1 MANENPLTSGPAE
14 AYAIP
19 EMRRI
24 KRIHFI
30 GIGGVGMCGIAEV
43 LLNQGYQ
50 ISGSDLRQS
59 AVTQHLINMGAEVF
73 LGHQSE
79 NVDNV
84 DVVVVSTAIDQNN
97 PEIKNAME
105 KRIPIVR
112 RAEMLAEL
120 MRFRHGIA
128 VAGTHGKTTTTSL
141 VTSILAQAKLD
152 PTYVIGGRL
161 NSSGS
166 NARLGASRY
175 LVAEADESDASFL
188 HLQPMTSIVTNIDA
202 DHMETYGGDF
212 GKLKQTFIDFLHN
225 LPFYGLAVLC
235 IDDDNVR
242 EILPQVARKFVTYG
256 LSEDADFRA
265 FDIVQEGLFTS
276 FKVKRPDGAAELV
289 VRMRMPGVHNVLNA
303 LAAIVVAADEKV
315 DDESIVHA
323 LENFAGVGRR
333 FQVCAEVEC
342 TDTEGNEGSVLFV
355 DDYGH
360 HPREVEVTLEAI
372 RKGFPERR
380 LVALFQPHRYSR
392 TRDLYEDFVRVLS
405 EPDVLLLMDV
415 YPAGEKPI
423 AGAEGRALCRSI
435 RQRGA
440 IDPVFIER
448 DEDISQV
455 LSKVLKPGDLL
466 LTQGAGD
473 IGSLAITLTQQLANI
488 VASSPNMKAAAV
500 EGGK

>member
-1 MANENPLTSGPAE
+1 MAIDNPQTTGPAE

-79 NVDNV
+79 NVENV
-84 DVVVVSTAIDQNN
+84 DVVVVSTAIDQSN
-97 PEIKNAME
+97 PEIKQAME

-188 HLQPMTSIVTNIDA
+188 HLQPMTSIITNIDA

-212 GKLKQTFIDFLHN
+212 DKLKQTFIDFLHN

-242 EILPQVARKFVTYG
+242 EILPQVSRQFVTYG
-256 LSEDADFRA
+256 LSEDADYRA
-265 FDIVQEGLFTS
+265 YDIEQKGLFTS
-276 FKVKRPDGAAELV
+276 FKVKRPGEMGDLN

-342 TDTEGNEGSVLFV
+342 TDDEGNEGSVMLV

-360 HPREVEVTLEAI
+360 HPTEVEVTLEAI

-448 DEDISQV
+448 DENIAEV

-473 IGSLAITLTQQLANI
+473 VGSLAITLTQQLPSI
-488 VASSPNMKAAAV
+488 VAEASAMK
-500 EGGK
+500 GKQ